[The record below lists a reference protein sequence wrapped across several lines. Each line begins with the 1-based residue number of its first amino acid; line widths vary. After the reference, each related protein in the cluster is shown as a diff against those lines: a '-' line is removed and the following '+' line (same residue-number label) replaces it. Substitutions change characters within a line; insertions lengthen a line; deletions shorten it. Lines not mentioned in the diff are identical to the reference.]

1 MYKEANKED
10 TAITTEK
17 TIVISRELVVM
28 LVVGETWWLTCF
40 TFDKY
45 EYT

>member
-1 MYKEANKED
+1 MYKEANKKD

-17 TIVISRELVVM
+17 TIVISRELVIM
-28 LVVGETWWLTCF
+28 LVVGEACWLTCF